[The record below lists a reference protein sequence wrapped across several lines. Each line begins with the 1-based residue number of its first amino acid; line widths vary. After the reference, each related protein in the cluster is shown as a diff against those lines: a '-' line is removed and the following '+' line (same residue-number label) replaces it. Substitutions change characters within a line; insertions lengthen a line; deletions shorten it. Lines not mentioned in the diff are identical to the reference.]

1 MVGAKRFAL
10 PFARLA
16 ILAHDT
22 GARHGDLDLAERA
35 RQRALAM
42 AMPAAK
48 PLGPKGRSGLGF
60 LCRATRGGLFIGFRQ
75 SNRRG
80 NAILDKAAQHP
91 AQGDVERRV
100 RLRPGSRRDASSENR
115 LGGLHRSFSRHCC
128 NIHDISIR
136 ANMGS
141 IRLARSRD
149 RSGCERSATA
159 KVMNMNRLFYLGMLF
174 ACGLSSC
181 SPEAPIAETEYSAKI
196 VGDWQGTVGDIKET
210 ISFVITHPHFRRA
223 DLGRGC

>member
-1 MVGAKRFAL
+1 LVGAKRFAL

-22 GARHGDLDLAERA
+22 GARHGDLGLAERA
-35 RQRALAM
+35 RERALAM

-91 AQGDVERRV
+91 AQGALSGGFVSGLGAAGT
-100 RLRPGSRRDASSENR
+100 LRAKTASAAFIAASVA
-115 LGGLHRSFSRHCC
+115 
-128 NIHDISIR
+128 IVAISMI
-136 ANMGS
+136 
-141 IRLARSRD
+141 
-149 RSGCERSATA
+149 
-159 KVMNMNRLFYLGMLF
+159 YP
-174 ACGLSSC
+174 SSQYGQ
-181 SPEAPIAETEYSAKI
+181 YSA
-196 VGDWQGTVGDIKET
+196 G
-210 ISFVITHPHFRRA
+210 A
-223 DLGRGC
+223 